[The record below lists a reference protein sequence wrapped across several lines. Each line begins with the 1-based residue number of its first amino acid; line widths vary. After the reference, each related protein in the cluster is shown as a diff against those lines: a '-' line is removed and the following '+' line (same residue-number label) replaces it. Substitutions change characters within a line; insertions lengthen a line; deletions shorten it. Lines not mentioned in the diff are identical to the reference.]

1 MKTVSQ
7 LTVPQLE
14 TLIENTVERK
24 LIEMFG
30 DPDSGLEIKPAMR
43 IKLRRSLLATKRGER
58 GTPAKA
64 VAKSLGL
71 KW

>member
-7 LTVPQLE
+7 LTVTQLE
-14 TLIENTVERK
+14 TLIETTVERK

-30 DPDSGLEIKPAMR
+30 DLDSGLEIKPAMR
-43 IKLRRSLLATKRGER
+43 TRLRRSLLAAKRGER
-58 GTPAKA
+58 GIPAKD